1 MNDLPVAQEATYY
14 GLPAIKPSLW
24 HGLVSSYMF
33 VSGIGGSAQ
42 IIASLADFVDAR
54 ALASLVRNGR
64 YIAFASAL
72 AGGPLLIID
81 LHTPRRWYN
90 MLRIFRK
97 TSPMSIG
104 TWVLMSFGSLSAALA
119 AAQFAS
125 DRGHASSGIVGGTI
139 KLLQFPAVLSGM
151 AMTTYTGS
159 LLSATSNPLWA
170 AAPRTIAAIFGASA
184 MASGAAALRIAE
196 RRRDALDRASRALDR
211 IGFLASAAELVLMIC
226 LRQQLH
232 RRGVDGAL
240 RQTEWRPVYDVGAVG
255 LGAGIPILHYVQR
268 GRQPEH
274 APRGMLLISLAV
286 LAGGFLL
293 RHVLIEAGNASIKRP
308 RDYFRFAGSN
318 FASRQALQ

>member
-1 MNDLPVAQEATYY
+1 MNDVPAGQEATYY
-14 GLPAIKPSLW
+14 GLPAVKPSLW

-42 IIASLADFVDAR
+42 IIASLADLLQDR
-54 ALASLVRNGR
+54 ALTSIVRNGR

-104 TWVLMSFGSLSAALA
+104 TWVLMSFGSLSAVLA

-125 DRGHASSGIVGGTI
+125 DRDHAPSGMVGGTM
-139 KLLQFPAVLSGM
+139 KLLQIPAALSGM
-151 AMTTYTGS
+151 AMTTYTGG

-170 AAPRTIAAIFGASA
+170 AAPRTIPATFGASA

-196 RRRDALDRASRALDR
+196 RCRATPDGASRVLDR
-211 IGFLASAAELVLMIC
+211 IGFMASAAELVLMIC
-226 LRQQLH
+226 LRQQLQ
-232 RRGVDGAL
+232 RKGVGGAL
-240 RQTEWRPVYDVGAVG
+240 RETAWGLAYDIGAVG
-255 LGAGIPILHYVQR
+255 LGAAMPILHYAQR
-268 GRQPEH
+268 ARQPEP
-274 APRGMLLISLAV
+274 APRTMLLISSAV

-293 RHVLIEAGNASIKRP
+293 RHILIEAGNASTKRP

-318 FASRQALQ
+318 SASRRALR